1 MKVDFQIDMKPLGAA
16 LKRTKQNTSD
26 NLGKACLAGLFAL
39 EAYAK
44 LNVKDTFKQRTGFL
58 GSAWETV
65 LEEVSDKKVLG
76 HTGPLAVYA
85 RIQELGGVIHATNA
99 PALHFQT
106 DDGQWHTVQA
116 VTIPARP
123 YLRPAAD
130 NNQSLIF
137 EAVSNVLQNAMEG
150 K

>member
-1 MKVDFQIDMKPLGAA
+1 MKTDFKINMSVLGDA

-26 NLGKACLAGLFAL
+26 SLGKACLSGLFTL
-39 EAYAK
+39 EGHAK
-44 LNVKDTFKQRTGFL
+44 INVKSNFKQRTGFL
-58 GSAWETV
+58 GSAWETK
-65 LEEVSDKKVLG
+65 LEHVTDTKASG
-76 HTGPLAVYA
+76 YTSPLAVYA

-106 DDGQWHTVQA
+106 DDGQWHTVKA

-130 NNQSLIF
+130 EFQNDIF
-137 EAVSNVLQNAMEG
+137 NSVASVLHDAIEG